1 MMTPCI
7 SVPGERVIF
16 NDSVL
21 DVFRYLDA
29 PKIPQI
35 PTWEITLKIVFYIIA
50 MVVDIVGNVTVIL
63 IICLNKKIRTTTNIL
78 ILNLAI
84 SDIMVAVFCMW
95 VHLINQITAVW
106 SFGAFMCKFAT
117 FVQGK

>member
-21 DVFRYLDA
+21 DVFLYLDA
-29 PKIPQI
+29 PKIPQL

-63 IICLNKKIRTTTNIL
+63 IICLNKKIRTHKSAKRPHCSYL
-78 ILNLAI
+78 IDKMHPHAEDGHH
-84 SDIMVAVFCMW
+84 DIR
-95 VHLINQITAVW
+95 N
-106 SFGAFMCKFAT
+106 S
-117 FVQGK
+117 